1 VWPRRAI
8 RSPAPRPTPGR
19 GFASEEITSFELGA
33 KLDLLDN
40 RVRLNMA
47 LFKQIYE
54 NYQFTRIIVPAG
66 TSIVVRGVDNTDAD
80 ISGGEVELTA
90 LLPADIT
97 AAITY
102 GHTNADI
109 DGGDYDGEPLPGI
122 PESDYSFNL
131 SKPVPMGAGEL
142 DLMLNYSWKDSHFS
156 ELDAQDASGIDDI
169 GLLNLSA
176 THSQDNRTV
185 AGFVNNATD
194 EDYLT
199 VTTYAF
205 GCALNFAGVGMP
217 RVAGCAPPIT
227 SDGAPAGAVLNP
239 QRRQADSPAT
249 GNIRSADS
257 LPAPYLFRAAR
268 ILLTVPRRL
277 LQGFLSLANLRNS
290 LLLRFLCRSSAAFTP
305 QHKQ

>member
-1 VWPRRAI
+1 VYKTLDDYVDDENKFNYLATLDYAPADGMLLYASTSTGY
-8 RSPAPRPTPGR
+8 RSGGPGVAEAR
-19 GFASEEITSFELGA
+19 DPLTGAQTNTWGGFESEEITNFELGA

-40 RVRLNMA
+40 RMRLNVA

-80 ISGGEVELTA
+80 ISGGEIELTA
-90 LLPADIT
+90 LLPAAIT
-97 AAITY
+97 ATITY
-102 GHTNADI
+102 GYTKAEI

-131 SKPVPMGAGEL
+131 NKPVPMGAGEL

-176 THSQDNRTV
+176 TYSQDNWSV

-194 EDYLT
+194 EEYLT

-205 GCALNFAGVGMP
+205 GGALNFAGVGMP
-217 RVAGCAPPIT
+217 RVAG
-227 SDGAPAGAVLNP
+227 V
-239 QRRQADSPAT
+239 
-249 GNIRSADS
+249 
-257 LPAPYLFRAAR
+257 RAAYN
-268 ILLTVPRRL
+268 
-277 LQGFLSLANLRNS
+277 F
-290 LLLRFLCRSSAAFTP
+290 
-305 QHKQ
+305 